1 MRRLLALPEW
11 SGGVRVLA
19 GAAGLDAPVRAV
31 RPVADP
37 GAVHDVGADELIIV
51 AGSPPSADWRVDA
64 LLRRVVDAGGA
75 GLLIPARATTTGAS
89 NRASD
94 GAGTGGGGTG
104 GGGTGAGGGGAEAG
118 GGRAGSGG
126 EVSRATLLLADR
138 LALPLLGT
146 TGADPLDLV
155 VAARLLLAEPE
166 IDRAR
171 LVLAAHRTF
180 DNRTSPPEDVVLRLG
195 DLLKVPVALL
205 DDRGRPLA
213 GEVSEPAAV
222 RVDEFVA
229 QRVPLADG
237 ELLAHPVLLPH
248 PARPA
253 LWLVAELRGTAAARA
268 GIVPPALAV
277 ATAAVQRWL
286 LAHRLELE
294 RDARAR
300 TALLG
305 DLLRLDGEPSAQ
317 LRRRV
322 ADAGWQLG
330 GWHVGLRIG
339 AVPTLDL
346 VPWTAEI
353 SRVLRAEGVEAVVV
367 EHDEGWTGWTTFGQ
381 EPTPARV
388 RALAARLRAAHR
400 KLRGSI
406 ADHMGVG
413 RPHPWPEGLA
423 GTVAEATDAARL
435 AATRPEAGFFLQ
447 VDQLGMAQLLLEW
460 TRTDTFEPAAR
471 ALLAPLRDQPGD
483 LVRTLS
489 VYLDAESSIAET
501 AAVLGVH
508 RNTVAARID
517 RIERLLGVDLGHRD
531 ERLALHLAC
540 RTVTLPGR

>member
-1 MRRLLALPEW
+1 MLALPEW
-11 SGGVRVLA
+11 SGQVRVLA

-31 RPVADP
+31 RAVADP
-37 GAVHDVGADELIIV
+37 AAGHEAGADELIIV
-51 AGSPPSADWRVDA
+51 TVPPRPADWRVDA

-75 GLLIPARATTTGAS
+75 GVLVPCGPA
-89 NRASD
+89 
-94 GAGTGGGGTG
+94 
-104 GGGTGAGGGGAEAG
+104 TGAGGAASSGATAG
-118 GGRAGSGG
+118 A
-126 EVSRATLLLADR
+126 EVSRATSLLADR
-138 LALPLLGT
+138 LGLPLLGAVGGDPWTWSSRPGCCWPSRRSTAPGSCWPRTAPST
-146 TGADPLDLV
+146 TAPAPPRTWCASWPTCSGCRWRCSTT
-155 VAARLLLAEPE
+155 AA
-166 IDRAR
+166 
-171 LVLAAHRTF
+171 
-180 DNRTSPPEDVVLRLG
+180 
-195 DLLKVPVALL
+195 
-205 DDRGRPLA
+205 PLA
-213 GEVSEPAAV
+213 GEIAEPGAV
-222 RVDEFVA
+222 RVDEFVP
-229 QRVPLADG
+229 QRAALADG
-237 ELLAHPVLLPH
+237 LLLAHPALLPH
-248 PARPA
+248 PARPG

-268 GIVPPALAV
+268 EIVPPALAV
-277 ATAAVQRWL
+277 AAAAVQRWL
-286 LAHRLELE
+286 LVHRVELE

-305 DLLRLDGEPSAQ
+305 DLLRLDAEPSAQ

-339 AVPTLDL
+339 AVPALDL

-367 EHDEGWTGWTTFGQ
+367 EHGEGWTGWTTFAQ

-413 RPHPWPEGLA
+413 RPAPWPEGLA

-483 LVRTLS
+483 LLRTLS
-489 VYLDAESSIAET
+489 AYLDAESSIAET

-508 RNTVAARID
+508 RNTVAGRID
-517 RIERLLGVDLGHRD
+517 RVERLLGVDLGHRD

>member
-1 MRRLLALPEW
+1 MTSVRRLLTLPGW
-11 SGGVRVLA
+11 SGVVRVLA

-37 GAVHDVGADELIIV
+37 GAVHDVATGELIV
-51 AGSPPSADWRVDA
+51 VTGPPLAADWRLDA

-75 GLLIPARATTTGAS
+75 GVVVPVRATCAD
-89 NRASD
+89 AAD
-94 GAGTGGGGTG
+94 GADASTGTA
-104 GGGTGAGGGGAEAG
+104 GAGGGEMA
-118 GGRAGSGG
+118 
-126 EVSRATLLLADR
+126 RATLLLAGR
-138 LALPLLGT
+138 LGLPLLAAVAGD
-146 TGADPLDLV
+146 ALELV
-155 VAARLLLAEPE
+155 VAARLMLAEPE

-171 LVLAAHRTF
+171 LVLAAHRAF
-180 DNRTSPPEDVVLRLG
+180 DNRTSPPEDVARRLG
-195 DLLKVPVALL
+195 DLLGVPVALL
-205 DDRGRPLA
+205 DDRGQPLA
-213 GEVSEPAAV
+213 GEIAEAGAV

-229 QRVPLADG
+229 QRVTLADG
-237 ELLAHPVLLPH
+237 LLLAQPVLLPQ
-248 PARPA
+248 PARPT

-268 GIVPPALAV
+268 EIVPPALAV

-353 SRVLRAEGVEAVVV
+353 TRVLRAEGVEAVVV
-367 EHDEGWTGWTTFGQ
+367 EHGDGWTGWTTFGQ

-388 RALAARLRAAHR
+388 RTLASRLRAAHR

-471 ALLAPLRDQPGD
+471 ALLAPLREQPGD

-489 VYLDAESSIAET
+489 TYLDAESSIAET

-508 RNTVAARID
+508 RNTVAARVD

>member
-1 MRRLLALPEW
+1 MTSVRRLLALPEW
-11 SGGVRVLA
+11 SGQVRVLA

-37 GAVHDVGADELIIV
+37 AAGHAVAADELVIV
-51 AGSPPSADWRVDA
+51 TIPPQPADWRLDA

-75 GLLIPARATTTGAS
+75 GVLVPCGPPPSTVAAP
-89 NRASD
+89 
-94 GAGTGGGGTG
+94 GTGTAAGP
-104 GGGTGAGGGGAEAG
+104 GAVAG
-118 GGRAGSGG
+118 W

-138 LALPLLGT
+138 LGLPLLGAV
-146 TGADPLDLV
+146 GGDPLDLV

-171 LVLAAHRTF
+171 LVLAAHRAF
-180 DNRTSPPEDVVLRLG
+180 DNRTCTPEDVVRRLQ
-195 DLLKVPVALL
+195 DLLGVPVALL
-205 DDRGRPLA
+205 DDRGQPLA
-213 GEVSEPAAV
+213 GEIAEPGAV
-222 RVDEFVA
+222 RVDEFVP
-229 QRVPLADG
+229 QRVPLDG
-237 ELLAHPVLLPH
+237 GMLLAHPALLPH
-248 PARPA
+248 PARPT

-268 GIVPPALAV
+268 EIVPPALAV
-277 ATAAVQRWL
+277 AAAAVQRWL
-286 LAHRLELE
+286 LVHRVELE

-305 DLLRLDGEPSAQ
+305 DLLRLDAEPSAQ

-339 AVPTLDL
+339 AVPALDL

-367 EHDEGWTGWTTFGQ
+367 EHGEGWTGWTTFAQ

-388 RALAARLRAAHR
+388 RTLAAKLRAAHR

-483 LVRTLS
+483 LIRTLS
-489 VYLDAESSIAET
+489 AYLDAESSIAET

-517 RIERLLGVDLGHRD
+517 RVERLLGVDLGHRD

>member
-1 MRRLLALPEW
+1 MTSVRRLLALPEW
-11 SGGVRVLA
+11 SGEVRVLA
-19 GAAGLDAPVRAV
+19 GAAGLDAPVYAV
-31 RPVADP
+31 RPLADP
-37 GAVHDVGADELIIV
+37 GAGHPVAAGELVIV
-51 AGSPPSADWRVDA
+51 TRPPEPADWRVDA

-75 GLLIPARATTTGAS
+75 GVLVPSGAPDRSASPASPGVPGRSGSLAS
-89 NRASD
+89 SGVPGRSGSAASP
-94 GAGTGGGGTG
+94 G
-104 GGGTGAGGGGAEAG
+104 
-118 GGRAGSGG
+118 
-126 EVSRATLLLADR
+126 VSRATLLLADR
-138 LALPLLGT
+138 LGLPLLGAA
-146 TGADPLDLV
+146 GGDPLDLV
-155 VAARLLLAEPE
+155 VTARMLLAEPE

-171 LVLAAHRTF
+171 LVLAAHQAFDDRT
-180 DNRTSPPEDVVLRLG
+180 RTPEDVMSRLG
-195 DLLKVPVALL
+195 DLLGVPVALL
-205 DDRGRPLA
+205 DDRGQPLA
-213 GEVSEPAAV
+213 GETGAGGAV
-222 RVDEFVA
+222 RVDEFVP
-229 QRVPLADG
+229 QRVGLADG
-237 ELLAHPVLLPH
+237 VLL
-248 PARPA
+248 ARPA
-253 LWLVAELRGTAAARA
+253 RLPQSARPTFWLVAELRGTAAERA
-268 GIVPPALAV
+268 EIVPPALAV
-277 ATAAVQRWL
+277 AAAAVQRWL
-286 LAHRLELE
+286 LTQRLELE

-339 AVPTLDL
+339 LRTGAVATLDL
-346 VPWTAEI
+346 VPHTAEI
-353 SRVLRAEGVEAVVV
+353 SRALGAEGIEAVVV
-367 EHDEGWTGWTTFGQ
+367 EHGDGWTGWTTFAQ

-388 RALAARLRAAHR
+388 RTLAARLRAAHR
-400 KLRGSI
+400 RLRGSI

-483 LVRTLS
+483 LVHTLS
-489 VYLDAESSIAET
+489 AYLDAESSIAET

-508 RNTVAARID
+508 RNTVAARVD
-517 RIERLLGVDLGHRD
+517 RVERLLGVDLGHRD

-540 RTVTLPGR
+540 RTVSLPGR

>member
-1 MRRLLALPEW
+1 MTSVRRLLALPEW
-11 SGGVRVLA
+11 SGRVRVLA
-19 GAAGLDAPVRAV
+19 GAAGLDAPVRTV
-31 RPVADP
+31 RPIADP
-37 GAVHDVGADELIIV
+37 GAADTVTADELIIV
-51 AGSPPSADWRVDA
+51 TAPPQPADWRLDA
-64 LLRRVVDAGGA
+64 LLRRAVDAGGA
-75 GLLIPARATTTGAS
+75 GVLVPCATRPATARTA
-89 NRASD
+89 
-94 GAGTGGGGTG
+94 GAGSS
-104 GGGTGAGGGGAEAG
+104 AGGRVSEPA
-118 GGRAGSGG
+118 
-126 EVSRATLLLADR
+126 EVSRATLLLAER
-138 LALPLLGT
+138 LGLPLLGAFSSSPPD
-146 TGADPLDLV
+146 GADPLDLV

-171 LVLAAHRTF
+171 LVLAAHRAF
-180 DNRTSPPEDVVLRLG
+180 DNRTHTPEDVVRRLENLLR
-195 DLLKVPVALL
+195 VPVALL
-205 DDRGRPLA
+205 DDRGQPLA
-213 GEVSEPAAV
+213 GEIAEPGQV
-222 RVDEFVA
+222 RVDEFVP
-229 QRVPLADG
+229 QRVALADG
-237 ELLAHPVLLPH
+237 VLLAHPALLPH
-248 PARPA
+248 PARPT

-268 GIVPPALAV
+268 EIVPPALAV
-277 ATAAVQRWL
+277 AAAAVQRWL

-305 DLLRLDGEPSAQ
+305 DLLRLDAEPSAQ

-346 VPWTAEI
+346 VPYTAEI
-353 SRVLRAEGVEAVVV
+353 SRVLRTEGVEAVVV
-367 EHDEGWTGWTTFGQ
+367 EHGEGWTGWTTFAQ

-435 AATRPEAGFFLQ
+435 AATRPEAGYFLQ

-483 LVRTLS
+483 LIRTLS
-489 VYLDAESSIAET
+489 AYLDAESSIAET

-508 RNTVAARID
+508 RNTVTARID
-517 RIERLLGVDLGHRD
+517 RVERLLGVDLGHRD

>member
-1 MRRLLALPEW
+1 MISVRRLLALPEW

-19 GAAGLDAPVRAV
+19 GAAGLDAPVRVV

-37 GAVHDVGADELIIV
+37 GAVHDVAADELIIV
-51 AGSPPSADWRVDA
+51 AGSPPSAGWRVDA

-75 GLLIPARATTTGAS
+75 GVVIPAGA
-89 NRASD
+89 AGAGAGA
-94 GAGTGGGGTG
+94 GAGTSKASAA
-104 GGGTGAGGGGAEAG
+104 GAGAGTSKAGA
-118 GGRAGSGG
+118 S

-138 LALPLLGT
+138 LGLPLLGS

-180 DNRTSPPEDVVLRLG
+180 DDRTSPPEDVVHRLG
-195 DLLKVPVALL
+195 DLLEVPVALL

-213 GEVSEPAAV
+213 GEISEPAAV

-229 QRVPLADG
+229 QRVPLPDG

-277 ATAAVQRWL
+277 ASAAVQRWL
-286 LAHRLELE
+286 LAHRVELE

-489 VYLDAESSIAET
+489 TYLDAESSIAET

-540 RTVTLPGR
+540 RTLTLPGR